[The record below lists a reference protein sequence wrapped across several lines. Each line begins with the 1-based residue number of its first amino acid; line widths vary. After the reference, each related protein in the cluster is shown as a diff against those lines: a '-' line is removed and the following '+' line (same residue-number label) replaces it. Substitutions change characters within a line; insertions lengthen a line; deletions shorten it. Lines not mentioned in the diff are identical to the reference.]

1 MFTEPNRTESLPV
14 NAREPH
20 IAPRRLWFGFVTS
33 AAAWVGLGCLD
44 ILICWRACTRQQGYG
59 IPDPHPWARVLFLV
73 ISLLLLAL
81 TIAAGIT
88 SYRNWRE
95 LSLQRRILDAQG
107 VERREFMA
115 ILGVIISITLGMG
128 IVWLALPPLFL
139 DLCWRAK

>member
-1 MFTEPNRTESLPV
+1 MFTDPNRSEALPAT
-14 NAREPH
+14 ARERFV
-20 IAPRRLWFGFVTS
+20 APRRLWFGFVTS
-33 AAAWVGLGCLD
+33 AVAWVGLGGLD

-59 IPDPHPWARVLFLV
+59 IPDPHPWARVLFFV

-81 TIAAGIT
+81 TVAAGLT
-88 SYRNWRE
+88 SYRNWRK
-95 LSLQRRILDAQG
+95 LSVQRTILNAQG

-115 ILGVIISITLGMG
+115 ILGVIISVTLGMG